1 MYPPPRR
8 GHDSG
13 PPLPARHRRFHN
25 DDDYDYDFD
34 YRASARGSGGRYDR
48 SRSVQPLP
56 PPVYTAY
63 DAQRRPSEP
72 VDHVDHRRGRHP
84 TREPVY
90 SHPRDGPGHGT
101 SAVSPPA
108 RGHENLSHI
117 RPHSPYSQGRSH
129 THGRHER
136 RERPLSPAPA
146 PAPAP
151 PSRHARP
158 ARSDTSSSRSKSVPS
173 ASHPERSRENTG
185 TPWWQN
191 PVVRACA
198 VTALTTGLSAAL
210 DTRGDPG
217 KWNGP
222 KGAKV
227 AVATVGAAI
236 VDGFLGQKHP
246 DGLRHKVMKKGMEAA
261 MNEAEKKMHKGGE
274 ATGGAKEDDR
284 RSRSTRRHAPTHHH
298 GDGRRHRSHDGGDR
312 RRRVY

>member
-1 MYPPPRR
+1 MHPPPRR
-8 GHDSG
+8 GQDSG
-13 PPLPARHRRFHN
+13 PPLPAHHRGFHN
-25 DDDYDYDFD
+25 DDDYDYGFD

-56 PPVYTAY
+56 PPAYIAY
-63 DAQRRPSEP
+63 DTQRRPSEP
-72 VDHVDHRRGRHP
+72 VDHVKHRRGRHP
-84 TREPVY
+84 TREPIY
-90 SHPRDGPGHGT
+90 SNLRDGPGHGT

-108 RGHENLSHI
+108 RGYDDLPRA
-117 RPHSPYSQGRSH
+117 RPHSPYYSQGRLH
-129 THGRHER
+129 THDRHER
-136 RERPLSPAPA
+136 RDRPSA

-151 PSRHARP
+151 PSRHVRE
-158 ARSDTSSSRSKSVPS
+158 ARSDTRSSRSKSVPS

-191 PVVRACA
+191 PIVRACA

-217 KWNGP
+217 KWNGA

-227 AVATVGAAI
+227 AVATVGAAV

-246 DGLRHKVMKKGMEAA
+246 DGLRHKAMKKGMEAA
-261 MNEAEKKMHKGGE
+261 MNEAEKKMHKGGD
-274 ATGGAKEDDR
+274 ATGEAKEDDR

>member
-8 GHDSG
+8 GGYDSG
-13 PPLPARHRRFHN
+13 PPLPAHHRGFHN

-56 PPVYTAY
+56 PPAYTAY
-63 DAQRRPSEP
+63 GTQRRPSEP
-72 VDHVDHRRGRHP
+72 VDHVEHRRGRHS
-84 TREPVY
+84 TREPTH
-90 SHPRDGPGHGT
+90 SHLRDGPGHGT
-101 SAVSPPA
+101 GAVSPPA
-108 RGHENLSHI
+108 RGFDDLPRA
-117 RPHSPYSQGRSH
+117 RPHSPYTQGRPH
-129 THGRHER
+129 THDRHER
-136 RERPLSPAPA
+136 RDRP

-151 PSRHARP
+151 PSRHVRE

-191 PVVRACA
+191 PVIRACA

-217 KWNGP
+217 KWNGA

-227 AVATVGAAI
+227 AVATVGAAV

-246 DGLRHKVMKKGMEAA
+246 DGLRHKAMKKGMEAA

-274 ATGGAKEDDR
+274 ATGEAKEDDR
-284 RSRSTRRHAPTHHH
+284 RSRSTRRHAPAHHH
-298 GDGRRHRSHDGGDR
+298 GHGRRHRSHDGGDR
-312 RRRVY
+312 RRQVY